1 MTSLNPTKVRPKL
14 PRNGEI
20 ESFANGVTG
29 GTVSRQCDRAQ
40 QFREAFE
47 NAWSIHLV
55 MQAGMHVA
63 AVGYPFYGS
72 SEGTFG

>member
-1 MTSLNPTKVRPKL
+1 MTSLNPTRIRPKL

-29 GTVSRQCDRAQ
+29 GTVSRQFDRAQ
-40 QFREAFE
+40 QFHEAFE
-47 NAWSIHLV
+47 NAWSVHLV
-55 MQAGMHVA
+55 MQAGMLCRCG
-63 AVGYPFYGS
+63 GYPFYGS